1 MTYQQFKNLV
11 SVYLTGDN
19 VLSPDNDKVLAGLE
33 SAFIELS
40 NKATAMKLLTANKN
54 EEIIRQDISGLYVR
68 LPKLP
73 TKDTDTIDID
83 SELVPA
89 AARIVAS
96 YFSKEKGGMHMAK
109 AFDLIRDYEGK
120 VA

>member
-54 EEIIRQDISGLYVR
+54 EEIIR
-68 LPKLP
+68 
-73 TKDTDTIDID
+73 
-83 SELVPA
+83 
-89 AARIVAS
+89 
-96 YFSKEKGGMHMAK
+96 
-109 AFDLIRDYEGK
+109 
-120 VA
+120 